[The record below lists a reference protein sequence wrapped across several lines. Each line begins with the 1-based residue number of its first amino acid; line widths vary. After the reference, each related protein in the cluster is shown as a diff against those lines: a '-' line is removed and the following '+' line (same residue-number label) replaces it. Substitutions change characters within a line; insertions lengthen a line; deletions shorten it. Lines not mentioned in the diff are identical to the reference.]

1 MVKARRPKEQPLPP
15 EVQQRFAQL
24 QIARRFARDR
34 EVVRRVLVRSLAI
47 DGHELVEAENGRSG
61 LARFR
66 ECAPALVITDI
77 VMPQTEGIETIR
89 EMRRAAPQVK
99 ILAISGSSP
108 PNSGY
113 YLDMARKLGADVT
126 LMKPIRPAELREV
139 VAALLGGAS
148 RP

>member
-1 MVKARRPKEQPLPP
+1 MATILVIDDDA
-15 EVQQRFAQL
+15 A
-24 QIARRFARDR
+24 
-34 EVVRRVLVRSLAI
+34 VRRVLVRSLAI